1 MPFDGDLSCPDWV
14 EKLKAGETPM
24 PDLEID
30 HEQADVAVR
39 IFDQL
44 RLPDVA
50 GQPTL
55 GEVGADWFRDII
67 RALFGCIDPE
77 TKLRRISEL
86 FLLVPKKNS
95 KTTNSAALG
104 LIALMV
110 NTIPN
115 AKMVIIGPTQ
125 GVAETCF
132 GQVQGM
138 IEADPVLKKLFHVQ
152 DHLKKVTFI
161 PTGAKLLVKSFDMS
175 VVTGSIPVF
184 AIIDELHLM
193 SSRSYAKKV
202 IGQIR
207 GGMNKPNC
215 LLVFITTQSVE
226 EPAGIFRTELNNARA
241 VRDGTTPAEG
251 LLAVLYE
258 FPEEMQADKTRPF
271 LDPKYWPMV
280 LPNLGRSV
288 FIDLLEREYRKAK
301 VKGVEDL
308 QLWLSQHLNI
318 QIGVGLHSDRWAGAD
333 YWEDQGDEML
343 TLEGIMEACDVCVVG
358 IDGGGL
364 DDLLGLAV
372 IGRHRETRDWML
384 WAKAWVQND
393 VLKARPEIAER
404 LRDFDDFGDLV
415 ICDDVSADIESVAD
429 ICGQLLDAGLLP
441 DNAAIG
447 LDPEGVAD
455 IVDALATRGLTD
467 EQVRPVSQGYKLNAA
482 INGLPRKLKKGSFHH
497 CAQPLMAWCVGNAK
511 TELRGNARMVTK
523 QRSGLAKIDPLM
535 AAFNAVMLMSRN
547 PVAAAASGSSYLD
560 ELELVVL

>member
-138 IEADPVLKKLFHVQ
+138 IDADPVLKKLFHVQ

-241 VRDGTTPAEG
+241 VRDGTTPSEG

-271 LDPKYWPMV
+271 LDPKFWPMV

-343 TLEGIMEACDVCVVG
+343 TLEGIMDMSDVCVVG

-393 VLKARPEIAER
+393 VLKGRPEIAER
-404 LRDFDDFGDLV
+404 LQDFDDFGDLV

-560 ELELVVL
+560 DLELVVL

>member
-14 EKLKAGETPM
+14 EKLKAGDTPM
-24 PDLEID
+24 PEVPVDEKR
-30 HEQADVAVR
+30 AAVAVR

-50 GQPTL
+50 GQPRL
-55 GEVGADWFRDII
+55 GDVGGDWFRDIL
-67 RALFGCIDPE
+67 RALFGCVDPK
-77 TKLRRISEL
+77 TKIRMISEL

-104 LIALMV
+104 LIALMINEV
-110 NTIPN
+110 PN

-132 GQVQGM
+132 AQVQGM
-138 IEADPVLKKLFHVQ
+138 IAADPELTRMFHVQ
-152 DHLKKVTFI
+152 DHRKMVTYI
-161 PTGAKLLVKSFDMS
+161 PTGATLAIKSFDMN
-175 VVTGSIPVF
+175 VVTGGIPVF

-193 SSRSYAKKV
+193 SSRAYAKKV

-215 LLVFITTQSVE
+215 LLVFITTQSVD

-258 FPEEMQADKTRPF
+258 FPEDMQADKGRPF
-271 LDPKYWPMV
+271 LNPDFWPMV
-280 LPNLGRSV
+280 MPNLGRSV

-301 VKGVEDL
+301 AKGAEDV

-333 YWEDQGDEML
+333 HWEDRADEML
-343 TLEGIMEACDVCVVG
+343 TLEGIMSSCDVCVVG

-372 IGRHRETRDWML
+372 IGRHSETRDWL
-384 WAKAWVQND
+384 HWARAWVQDD

-404 LRDFDDFGDLV
+404 LQDFAEFGDLV
-415 ICDDVSADIESVAD
+415 ICSDLSEDIDSVAD
-429 ICGQLLDAGLLP
+429 ICADLMERGLLP
-441 DNAAIG
+441 EDAAIG

-455 IVDALATRGLTD
+455 IVDALAMRGLTD
-467 EQVRPVSQGYKLNAA
+467 EQVRPVSQGYRLNAA
-482 INGLPRKLKKGSFHH
+482 INGLPRKLKKGTFHH
-497 CAQPLMAWCVGNAK
+497 CGQPLMNWCVGNAK

-535 AAFNAVMLMSRN
+535 ATFNAAMLMSRN
-547 PVAAAASGSSYLD
+547 PEAASASGRSYLD
-560 ELELVVL
+560 DAEMLVL

>member
-14 EKLKAGETPM
+14 EKLKAGDTPM
-24 PDLEID
+24 PDLKVDERV
-30 HEQADVAVR
+30 AGNAVR

-55 GEVGADWFRDII
+55 GEVSADWFRDII
-67 RALFGCIDPE
+67 RGLFGSIDQK
-77 TKLRRISEL
+77 TKIRHISEL

-104 LIALMV
+104 IVALMI
-110 NTIPN
+110 NQIPN

-138 IEADPVLKKLFHVQ
+138 IDADPELKKMFHVQ
-152 DHLKKVTFI
+152 DHLKKVTYI
-161 PTGAKLLVKSFDMS
+161 PTGAKLSVKSFDMS
-175 VVTGSIPVF
+175 VVTGGIPVF

-215 LLVFITTQSVE
+215 LLVFITTQSVD

-241 VRDGTTPAEG
+241 VRDGTTPSEG

-258 FPEEMQADKTRPF
+258 FPEEMQADKTKPF
-271 LDPKYWPMV
+271 LDTRYWPMV
-280 LPNLGRSV
+280 MPNLGRSV
-288 FIDLLEREYRKAK
+288 FIELLEREFRKAK
-301 VKGVEDL
+301 AKGAEDL

-333 YWEDQGDEML
+333 YWEDRGDDML
-343 TLEGIMEACDVCVVG
+343 TLDGIMAVCDVCVVG

-372 IGRHRETRDWML
+372 IGRHAETRDWL
-384 WAKAWVQND
+384 HWAKAWVQDD
-393 VLKARPEIAER
+393 VLKDRPEIAER
-404 LRDFDDFGDLV
+404 LADFDAFGDLV
-415 ICDDVSADIESVAD
+415 ICDDLSADIESVAD
-429 ICGQLLDAGLLP
+429 VCALLSDAGLLP
-441 DNAAIG
+441 DDAAVG

-455 IVDALATRGLTD
+455 IVDALALRGLTD
-467 EQVRPVSQGYKLNAA
+467 EQVRPIGQGYKLNAA
-482 INGLPRKLKKGSFHH
+482 INGLPRKLKKGTFHH
-497 CAQPLMAWCVGNAK
+497 CAQPMMNWCVGNAK

-535 AAFNAVMLMSRN
+535 ATFNAVMLMSRN
-547 PVAAAASGSSYLD
+547 PDAASSRAFEYTGI
-560 ELELVVL
+560 

>member
-14 EKLKAGETPM
+14 EKLKAGETPI
-24 PDLEID
+24 PQLDID
-30 HEQADVAVR
+30 ETIARVVVR

-50 GQPTL
+50 GQPPL
-55 GEVGADWFRDII
+55 GEVGADWFRDIL
-67 RALFGCIDPE
+67 RALFGCVDQK
-77 TKLRRISEL
+77 TKIRHISEL

-110 NTIPN
+110 NKVPN
-115 AKMVIIGPTQ
+115 ANMVIIGPTQ

-132 GQVQGM
+132 AQVRGM
-138 IEADPVLKKLFHVQ
+138 IDADPTLKKLFHVQ
-152 DHLKKVTFI
+152 DHLKKVTYI
-161 PTGAKLLVKSFDMS
+161 TTGAKLSIKSFDMN
-175 VVTGSIPVF
+175 VVTGGIPVF

-215 LLVFITTQSVE
+215 LLVFITTQSVD
-226 EPAGIFRTELNNARA
+226 EPAGIFRTELLNARA
-241 VRDGTTPAEG
+241 VRDGTTPSEG
-251 LLAVLYE
+251 LLSVTYE
-258 FPEEMQADKTRPF
+258 FPEDMQTDKAQPF
-271 LDPKYWPMV
+271 LDTRFWPMV
-280 LPNLGRSV
+280 MPNLGRSV

-301 VKGVEDL
+301 SKGAEDL

-333 YWEDQGDEML
+333 HWEDQADDML
-343 TLEGIMEACDVCVVG
+343 TLEGIMQQSDVCVVG

-372 IGRHRETRDWML
+372 IGRHRETREWL
-384 WAKAWVQND
+384 HWARAWVQDD

-404 LRDFDDFGDLV
+404 LQDFAEFGDLV
-415 ICDDVSADIESVAD
+415 ICTDLSEDIESVAD
-429 ICGQLLDAGLLP
+429 ICADLLERGLLP
-441 DNAAIG
+441 DDAAIG

-455 IVDALATRGLTD
+455 IVDALAMRNLTD
-467 EQVRPVSQGYKLNAA
+467 EQIRPISQGYRLNAA
-482 INGLPRKLKKGSFHH
+482 INGLPRKLKKGSFRH
-497 CAQPLMAWCVGNAK
+497 CGQPLMNWCVGNAK

-535 AAFNAVMLMSRN
+535 ATFNASMLMSRN
-547 PVAAAASGSSYLD
+547 PEPSAAKGRSYLD
-560 ELELVVL
+560 DAELLVL

>member
-24 PDLEID
+24 PELDVD
-30 HEQADVAVR
+30 KKTADMAVR
-39 IFDQL
+39 IFNQL

-67 RALFGCIDPE
+67 RGLFGCIDPK
-77 TKLRRISEL
+77 TRIRHISEL

-132 GQVQGM
+132 AQVQGM
-138 IEADPVLKKLFHVQ
+138 IDADPMLKKLFHVQ
-152 DHLKKVTFI
+152 DHLKKVTYI
-161 PTGAKLLVKSFDMS
+161 PTGAKLAVKSFDMN
-175 VVTGSIPVF
+175 VVTGGIPVF

-215 LLVFITTQSVE
+215 LLVFITTQSVD

-241 VRDGTTPAEG
+241 VRDGTTPSEG

-258 FPEEMQADKTRPF
+258 FPEDMQADKAKPF
-271 LDPKYWPMV
+271 LDTRYWPMV
-280 LPNLGRSV
+280 MPNLGRSV
-288 FIDLLEREYRKAK
+288 FIELLEREYRKAK
-301 VKGVEDL
+301 AKGAEDL

-333 YWEDQGDEML
+333 YWEDRSDEML
-343 TLEGIMEACDVCVVG
+343 TLRGIMETSDVCVVG

-372 IGRHRETRDWML
+372 IGRHKVTRDWQH
-384 WAKAWVQND
+384 WAKAWVQDD
-393 VLKARPEIAER
+393 VLKERPEIAER
-404 LRDFDDFGDLV
+404 LQDFAEFGDLV
-415 ICDDVSADIESVAD
+415 ICHDLSHDIEEVAD
-429 ICGQLLDAGLLP
+429 ICAELLEAGLLP
-441 DNAAIG
+441 EAAAIG

-455 IVDALATRGLTD
+455 IVDALAMRGLTD

-482 INGLPRKLKKGSFHH
+482 INGLPRKLKKGTFRH
-497 CAQPLMAWCVGNAK
+497 CGQPLMGWCVGNAK

-535 AAFNAVMLMSRN
+535 ATFNAVILMSLN
-547 PVAAAASGSSYLD
+547 PEGAGTGMDDYFTHLAAA
-560 ELELVVL
+560 

>member
-24 PDLEID
+24 PTLDID
-30 HEQADVAVR
+30 QNIADVAVR

-67 RALFGCIDPE
+67 RGLFGCVDQK
-77 TKLRRISEL
+77 TKIRQISEL

-132 GQVQGM
+132 AQVQGM
-138 IEADPVLKKLFHVQ
+138 IDADPTLKKLFHVQ
-152 DHLKKVTFI
+152 DHLKKVTYN
-161 PTGAKLLVKSFDMS
+161 PTGAKLAVKSFDMN
-175 VVTGSIPVF
+175 VVTGGIPVF

-241 VRDGTTPAEG
+241 VRDGTTPSEG

-258 FPEEMQADKTRPF
+258 FPEEMQADKSRPF
-271 LDPKYWPMV
+271 LDPAYWPMV

-301 VKGVEDL
+301 VKGAEDL

-333 YWEDQGDEML
+333 YWEDRGDDML
-343 TLEGIMEACDVCVVG
+343 TLEGIMDLSDVCVVG

-372 IGRHRETRDWML
+372 IGRHRETREWML
-384 WAKAWVQND
+384 WARAWVQDD

-404 LRDFDDFGDLV
+404 LQDFAEFGDLV
-415 ICDDVSADIESVAD
+415 ICEDVSVDIQSVAD
-429 ICGQLLDAGLLP
+429 ICGELLDAGLLP
-441 DNAAIG
+441 DDAAVG

-455 IVDALATRGLTD
+455 IVDALALRGLTD
-467 EQVRPVSQGYKLNAA
+467 EQVRPISQGYKLNAA
-482 INGLPRKLKKGSFHH
+482 INGLPRKLKKGSFRH
-497 CAQPLMAWCVGNAK
+497 CAQPMMAWCVGNAK

-547 PVAAAASGSSYLD
+547 PEAAASINLD
-560 ELELVVL
+560 DFLSNPVMVA